1 MQISLTI
8 LPRVIRPQRLS
19 ATYRRHVFRV
29 LAVVAAVAGAVAP
42 GARAQGVGDLGVSP
56 TRIVLE
62 GRSRT
67 AQVSLLNKGSG
78 TVTYRISVV
87 NMRMTEEGTIER
99 IEEPDAG
106 QQFAQQYLRFA
117 PRQVVLEPGAV
128 QTVRILLRKP
138 KGLPTGEYRSHLYFS
153 AVPKPNTGR
162 NVEMVNRGDGIRIS
176 LTVIPGVTIPVIVRH
191 GDLTASASL
200 SSLTLVRP
208 TDANGKVPHA
218 SVRIGR
224 TGDRSLFGDV
234 TVTYRNGTGGTEY
247 VLAKVNQLAVYTPN
261 PSRRLVLRLR
271 IPQGVTLSGGR
282 LQLVFRARSEDGGQ
296 VLAQTH
302 LDIP

>member
-1 MQISLTI
+1 M
-8 LPRVIRPQRLS
+8 
-19 ATYRRHVFRV
+19 
-29 LAVVAAVAGAVAP
+29 AGAVAP

-67 AQVSLLNKGSG
+67 AQVSLLNKGSD

-87 NMRMTEEGTIER
+87 NMRMTEDGKFER

-117 PRQVVLEPGAV
+117 PRQVVLEPGAA

-153 AVPKPNTGR
+153 AVPKPNAGR
-162 NVEMVNRGDGIRIS
+162 NVELVNRGEGIRIS

-191 GDLTASASL
+191 GDLNASASL

-208 TDANGKVPHA
+208 TDANGKTPHA
-218 SVRIGR
+218 SIRIGR
-224 TGDRSLFGDV
+224 TGDQSLFGDV

-247 VLAKVNQLAVYTPN
+247 VLAKANKLAVYTPN
-261 PSRRLVLRLR
+261 ASRHVLLPLR
-271 IPQGVTLSGGR
+271 VPQGVTLAGGR
-282 LQLVFRARSEDGGQ
+282 LRVEYRARSEDGGQ
-296 VLAQTH
+296 VMAEAH

>member
-1 MQISLTI
+1 MNFARISW
-8 LPRVIRPQRLS
+8 PAQLS
-19 ATYRRHVFRV
+19 AAYLRRVLYL
-29 LAVVAAVAGAVAP
+29 LAVVAAIAGAVAP

-67 AQVSLLNKGSG
+67 AQVSLLNKGSE

-87 NMRMTEEGTIER
+87 NMRMTEEGTFER

-117 PRQVVLEPGAV
+117 PRQVVLEPGAA

-162 NVEMVNRGDGIRIS
+162 NVEMVNRGEGIRIS

-224 TGDRSLFGDV
+224 TGNRSLFGDV

-247 VLAKVNQLAVYTPN
+247 VLAKANKLAVYTPN
-261 PSRRLVLRLR
+261 RSRHVLLRLR
-271 IPQGVTLSGGR
+271 VPKGVTLAGGR
-282 LQLVFRARSEDGGQ
+282 LQVVYRAPSEDGGQ
-296 VLAQTH
+296 VMAEAH